1 MLHEFLFDK
10 ATDFFWK
17 RRCLRNADTT
27 DYWFVC
33 KILVR
38 ILLYDVVRQ
47 MKKIDRIII

>member
-10 ATDFFWK
+10 ATDFF
-17 RRCLRNADTT
+17 LETIL
-27 DYWFVC
+27 FHIC

-47 MKKIDRIII
+47 IKKIDRIII